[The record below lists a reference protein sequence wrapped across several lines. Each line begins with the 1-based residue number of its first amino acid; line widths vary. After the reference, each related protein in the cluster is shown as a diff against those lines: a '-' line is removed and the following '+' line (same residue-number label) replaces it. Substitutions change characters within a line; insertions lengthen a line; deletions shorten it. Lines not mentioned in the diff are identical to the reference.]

1 MGGRLDGKVCVITGA
16 GSGIGRACAR
26 RFARESARVA
36 VADVAEEPGRAVA
49 AELSGLGADA
59 VFFTVD
65 VTEEESVARLYD
77 AVETRFGAIHVLV
90 NNAGVLHPGDASVL
104 ETELEAWQR
113 VLDVNLTGVFLCCKH
128 GIPKLLAA
136 GGGSVINMGSIS
148 GLVGSATSQIAYAAT
163 KGGVIALTRDLAVEF
178 ARRGVRANTICPG
191 PVETPLAMQLFQD
204 EAAWQRR
211 RVHLP
216 TGRLGTPEEV
226 AELALFL
233 ASDEAAGMTG
243 ASVVVDRGLSIAYTT
258 PED

>member
-1 MGGRLDGKVCVITGA
+1 
-16 GSGIGRACAR
+16 
-26 RFARESARVA
+26 
-36 VADVAEEPGRAVA
+36 
-49 AELSGLGADA
+49 
-59 VFFTVD
+59 
-65 VTEEESVARLYD
+65 
-77 AVETRFGAIHVLV
+77 
-90 NNAGVLHPGDASVL
+90 
-104 ETELEAWQR
+104 
-113 VLDVNLTGVFLCCKH
+113 
-128 GIPKLLAA
+128 
-136 GGGSVINMGSIS
+136 
-148 GLVGSATSQIAYAAT
+148 
-163 KGGVIALTRDLAVEF
+163 
-178 ARRGVRANTICPG
+178 VRANTICPG

>member
-49 AELSGLGADA
+49 AELSALGADA